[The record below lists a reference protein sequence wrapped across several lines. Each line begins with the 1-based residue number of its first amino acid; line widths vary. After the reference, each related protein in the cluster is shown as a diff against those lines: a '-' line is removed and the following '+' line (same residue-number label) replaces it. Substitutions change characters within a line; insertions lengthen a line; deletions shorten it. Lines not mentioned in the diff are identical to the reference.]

1 MKQIYLKN
9 KFTRTRLEVRIFKDS
24 VSFFVLPRK
33 HSTHWIL
40 ITTNKEEYEE
50 IKNSLLEA

>member
-9 KFTRTRLEVRIFKDS
+9 KSMGTQLEVRIFKDS

-33 HSTHWIL
+33 HSTHWIP
-40 ITTNKEEYEE
+40 ITTTKEEYEE
-50 IKNSLLEA
+50 IKNLLLEA